1 MKALIVTL
9 ACSCLALVAA
19 HPTYSESRITL
30 YPEIIIQGEPLIIT
44 IENSKSASS
53 LKEIIFDKQT
63 IKTFVYKSKLTAF
76 IGIDLNAK
84 IGEHSITIHNTDGTV
99 TENKFVVHKRDKV
112 EAPLGIPETLGGN
125 STSSQKKLTVS
136 LSKENDILS
145 NLTSSQKKLWDG
157 SFIYPV
163 AVPIVVDPYGY
174 SRKTGEYSIA
184 HKGKDF
190 RAREGTKVFAMNR
203 GIVRVAKKSP
213 IYGNMVVI
221 DHGLGLMTMYMHLS
235 KINVKQG
242 TLVAKG
248 KVIGLSGKT
257 GYALGPHLHL
267 SIRLNSVSIDPIK
280 FLDFFTASNL

>member
-1 MKALIVTL
+1 MRTIFI
-9 ACSCLALVAA
+9 SLALSYLTFTSSQFVYA
-19 HPTYSESRITL
+19 TTVTF
-30 YPEIIIQGEPLIIT
+30 YPEVITQGEPLMIT
-44 IENSKSASS
+44 IEDAQGESS
-53 LKEIIFDKQT
+53 VKEIMFDNQI

-76 IGIDLNAK
+76 VGVDLNAK
-84 IGEHSITIHNTDGTV
+84 VGEHAITVSGVDNSAVKKKVLIN
-99 TENKFVVHKRDKV
+99 KRDKV
-112 EAPLGIPETLGGN
+112 EAPLGIPESLGGN

-145 NLTSSQKKLWDG
+145 NLTSNQKKLWDG
-157 SFIYPV
+157 PFIYPV

-242 TLVAKG
+242 AVVAKG